1 MYLGRYQQGQEI
13 PLTLQCVDANDAP
26 ADPLT
31 VPVAKLYLDGATPT
45 LVEAVKLAPDLRGVE
60 VGLFRVPHF
69 LGGLY
74 GATGRYL
81 VTVSYVDA
89 NGVGRVSTRSFHL
102 LPGGSPDGSVISMKY
117 VQRPDSRFLIWQ
129 TDGGRMV
136 RGRNPR

>member
-13 PLTLQCVDANDAP
+13 PLAVQCVDADGTP

-31 VPVAKLYLDGATPT
+31 LPVAKLHLDGNPPA
-45 LVEAVKLAPDLRGVE
+45 LVEVVQLAADLRGVD
-60 VGLFRVPHF
+60 VGVFRLPHF

-74 GATGRYL
+74 GTAGRYL

-89 NGVGRVSTRSFHL
+89 GGVGRVRTDSFTL
-102 LPGGSPDGSVISMKY
+102 LPGGSPDGAVISMKY
-117 VQRPDSRFLIWQ
+117 VERPDSRYLIWQ